1 MLIQGTPD
9 ILRPCNG
16 PLGLSPAMDT
26 VFAADPNSI
35 ASPSQVTELY
45 QVLLGRD
52 PDEGGLAFYTS
63 GFPLSLVIQDIQASD
78 EYKARQALLAREKEI
93 TTMPVPGY
101 QDFTPMPGPVYEELP
116 PELVAE
122 PKAVPVE
129 MKQRAPGLPTLDE
142 INSIYVIELG
152 RNADSAGL
160 AFYFDGQFPIDVI
173 IQDIRQSPEWKSLN
187 RANRIRVARADLDA
201 LYVRELGRKAT
212 DAEAGAFV
220 DAGRT
225 LEAEQDLIRKSSE
238 FAALVAARKQP
249 TTTRPPVTQPPT
261 TQPPVTQPPAA
272 QGNIGPLVL
281 AVAAAYLLG
290 A

>member
-78 EYKARQALLAREKEI
+78 EYKARQAMLSREIENPRFELP
-93 TTMPVPGY
+93 TT
-101 QDFTPMPGPVYEELP
+101 DFTPMPGPVYEELP
-116 PELVAE
+116 PELVPE

-129 MKQRAPGLPTLDE
+129 MARRAPGLPTIDE

-152 RNADSAGL
+152 RNADPAGL
-160 AFYFDGQFPIDVI
+160 AFYFDGQFPVDVI

-201 LYVRELGRKAT
+201 LYARELGRKAT

-225 LEAEQDLIRKSSE
+225 LETEQDLIRKSSE

-249 TTTRPPVTQPPT
+249 TTTRPPVTQPPELVAPQSPA
-261 TQPPVTQPPAA
+261 TQP
-272 QGNIGPLVL
+272 NIGPLVL